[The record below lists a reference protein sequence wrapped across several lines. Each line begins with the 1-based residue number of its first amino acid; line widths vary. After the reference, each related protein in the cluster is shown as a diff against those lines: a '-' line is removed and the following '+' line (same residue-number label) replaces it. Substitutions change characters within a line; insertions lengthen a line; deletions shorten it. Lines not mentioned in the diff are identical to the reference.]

1 MKSDQELCND
11 IREFVSA
18 VGLPEGHLPSMKE
31 LSQHGRTDLANIVRR
46 RGYKHIKDLLSS
58 ATKTDTNEFDV
69 GESLTENQDAT
80 SDYEDESTG

>member
-31 LSQHGRTDLANIVRR
+31 LSQHGRFLIITQLFVVI
-46 RGYKHIKDLLSS
+46 
-58 ATKTDTNEFDV
+58 
-69 GESLTENQDAT
+69 
-80 SDYEDESTG
+80 